1 MATKKLAVGTTED
14 LLIPEEEPIKVLF
27 DEVPPSQST
36 PEQPDVLRNIDQM
49 SRAAFTAF
57 AERMQYKDY
66 SDMSLP
72 LYHEMTVVQKS
83 AWESVV
89 RVVYGA
95 LP

>member
-1 MATKKLAVGTTED
+1 
-14 LLIPEEEPIKVLF
+14 
-27 DEVPPSQST
+27 
-36 PEQPDVLRNIDQM
+36 
-49 SRAAFTAF
+49 
-57 AERMQYKDY
+57 MQYKDY

-72 LYHEMTVVQKS
+72 LYHEMTAVQKS

>member
-1 MATKKLAVGTTED
+1 MATKRLAVEKLED
-14 LLIPEEEPIKVLF
+14 LQENQNPLPA
-27 DEVPPSQST
+27 QST
-36 PEQPDVLRNIDQM
+36 PEPDDVLRNIDQM

-72 LYHEMTVVQKS
+72 LYHELNAVQKS
-83 AWESVV
+83 AWEAVV

>member
-1 MATKKLAVGTTED
+1 MATKKPAVD
-14 LLIPEEEPIKVLF
+14 NQEPL
-27 DEVPPSQST
+27 PAQST
-36 PEQPDVLRNIDQM
+36 PESEDVLRNIDQL
-49 SRAAFTAF
+49 SRGAFTAF

-72 LYHEMTVVQKS
+72 LYHEMTAVQKS

>member
-1 MATKKLAVGTTED
+1 MATKKLAVENQ
-14 LLIPEEEPIKVLF
+14 EPL
-27 DEVPPSQST
+27 PSQST
-36 PEQPDVLRNIDQM
+36 PEQETTLRNIDQL

-72 LYHEMTVVQKS
+72 LYHEMNAVQKS

-89 RVVYGA
+89 RLVQA
-95 LP
+95 SLP

>member
-1 MATKKLAVGTTED
+1 MATKKPAADKAED
-14 LLIPEEEPIKVLF
+14 LQENQEPL
-27 DEVPPSQST
+27 PAQST
-36 PEQPDVLRNIDQM
+36 PESEDVLRNIDQL
-49 SRAAFTAF
+49 SRGAYTAF

-72 LYHEMTVVQKS
+72 LYHEMTAVQKA

-89 RVVYGA
+89 RVVHGA